1 MIAGTANGAQV
12 VANTAK
18 SLLLANWSTVC
29 DSAWLSAMGAPGL
42 PAPVSKN
49 VFTSQRALFTSES
62 QPKIGL
68 TVIRTDG
75 LVTDALGALDQTH
88 ELEISVCSDWGYY
101 DNTGAHPL
109 TTVTPFNIEA
119 YETAV
124 RAYVEGVVMIL
135 TSPTYGFV
143 NLDARNYSTPGY
155 VYTGIYNALPS
166 SGLTPVDFVVGED
179 DTGQTLIQQT
189 VRASIQVLQRRSLAR

>member
-18 SLLLANWSTVC
+18 ALVLANWSTIC
-29 DSAWLSAMGAPGL
+29 DSAWLTAMGAPGL
-42 PAPVSKN
+42 PAPVSNN
-49 VFTSQRALFTSES
+49 VFTSQRSLFTAES

-101 DNTGAHPL
+101 DGTGAHPL

-135 TSPTYGFV
+135 TSPTVGFV

-155 VYTGIYNALPS
+155 TMTGIYNALPS

-179 DTGQTLIQQT
+179 DTGQSLIQQT